1 MRERD
6 IKLRMIREQH
16 TLIVGVD
23 VAKRKHHARMMDSR
37 TGWECGHPFTFQNNI
52 TGFSRLLGR
61 ISRTK
66 EEIGATNIIVAVE
79 PSGHY
84 WKPLAWYLSGV
95 GITVVLVNPY
105 HVKRSKELDDNTPTK
120 NDRKDAWVIASLAAE
135 GRFFR
140 CYLPQGVWA
149 ELRSLGQA
157 RRRQRARLSAAR
169 VALVVLLDEYF
180 PEFGDVFKNPLGKG
194 ALYILQRYP
203 WPVDLRALP
212 VERITHELKQAT
224 SGRVGQKRAV
234 QLLAVARDSVGVTEG
249 LDAAR
254 LRLGQVLA
262 EIRFWQGQLTQTEEA
277 MARAL
282 QATGMGAYLLSIPG
296 VGVVTAAV
304 FLSEVGDMARYTDW
318 RQLRRLAG
326 YNLTENSS
334 GQKKGRTQISKRGR
348 PGLRSILYQAAVTLV
363 AKNKEFGALYRYLRT
378 RRENPLAGPQALVAV
393 ACKLLRVIFA
403 LVKKRE
409 MYDPQKVLGSYRRQ
423 QIEAAA

>member
-1 MRERD
+1 MREREM
-6 IKLRMIREQH
+6 KLRMIREH
-16 TLIVGVD
+16 RTLIVGVD
-23 VAKRKHHARMMDSR
+23 VAKKKHHARMMDTW
-37 TGWECGHPFTFQNNI
+37 TGRECGHTFTFQNNI

-61 ISRTK
+61 ISRAR
-66 EEIGATNIIVAVE
+66 EEIGAINIIVAME

-84 WKPLAWYLSGV
+84 WKPLAWYLGDA

-120 NDRKDAWVIASLAAE
+120 SDRKDAWVIANLAAE
-135 GRFFR
+135 GRFFW
-140 CYLPQGVWA
+140 CYLPRGVWA

-169 VALVVLLDEYF
+169 VALVALLDEYF
-180 PEFGDVFKNPLGKG
+180 PEFVDVFKNPLGKG
-194 ALYILQRYP
+194 ALYILGRYP
-203 WPVDLRALP
+203 WPIDLRGLP
-212 VERITHELKQAT
+212 VERVTHELKQAT
-224 SGRVGQKRAV
+224 SGRVGKTRAV
-234 QLLAVARDSVGVTEG
+234 QLLAAAWGSVGVTEG
-249 LDAAR
+249 LNAAR

-262 EIRFWQGQLTQTEEA
+262 EIQFWQGQLAQTEEA
-277 MARAL
+277 MARL
-282 QATGMGAYLLSIPG
+282 LVATGVGEYLLSIPG

-304 FLSEVGDMARYTDW
+304 FLGEVGDIGRYTDW

-334 GQKKGRTQISKRGR
+334 GQRKGRTRISKRGR
-348 PGLRSILYQAAVTLV
+348 PGLRSILYQAAVILV
-363 AKNKEFGALYRYLRT
+363 AKNKEFSALYRYLRT

-409 MYDPQKVLGSYRRQ
+409 MYDPQKVLGDYRKQ

>member
-1 MRERD
+1 MREREK
-6 IKLRMIREQH
+6 KLWIIREHH

-23 VAKRKHHARMMDSR
+23 VAKKKHHARMTDAR
-37 TGWECGHPFTFQNNI
+37 TGRECGHPFTFQNNI

-61 ISRTK
+61 ISRVK

-84 WKPLAWYLSGV
+84 WKPLAWYLSDI

-105 HVKRSKELDDNTPTK
+105 HVKQSKELDDNTPTK
-120 NDRKDAWVIASLAAE
+120 SDRKDAWVIASLAAE

-140 CYLPQGVWA
+140 CYLPRGVWA
-149 ELRSLGQA
+149 ELRSLSQA

-169 VALVVLLDEYF
+169 IALVALLDEYF
-180 PEFGDVFKNPLGKG
+180 PEFTDVFKNPLGKG
-194 ALYILQRYP
+194 ALCILERYP
-203 WPVDLRALP
+203 WPVDLRGLP
-212 VERITHELKQAT
+212 VERVAHELKQAT
-224 SGRVGQKRAV
+224 SGRVGKTRAV
-234 QLLAVARDSVGVTEG
+234 QLLAAAQGSVGVTEG
-249 LDAAR
+249 LYAAR
-254 LRLGQVLA
+254 LRLKQILA
-262 EIRFWQGQLTQTEEA
+262 EIRFWQGMLTQTEEA
-277 MARAL
+277 MARL
-282 QATGMGAYLLSIPG
+282 LEATGVGEYLLSIPG

-304 FLSEVGDMARYTDW
+304 FLGEVGDMARYTDW

-334 GQKKGRTQISKRGR
+334 GQRKGRTRISKRGR
-348 PGLRSILYQAAVTLV
+348 PGLRSILYQAAITLV

-393 ACKLLRVIFA
+393 ACKLLRVIFT

-409 MYDPQKVLGSYRRQ
+409 VYDPQKVLGGYRSE
-423 QIEAAA
+423 QIEAA